1 MAKRMRFILSTIMVI
16 VAMTAKAQV
25 TTSSLSGKVTDPDK
39 EAIIGATVQAI
50 HEPSGTRYGA
60 ITNIDGRYTIQ
71 GMRAGGPYSVEVSY
85 IGYQTMMYKDV
96 TLQLGE
102 VYNLNVQ
109 MKESSELLEEVV
121 VTAQKTKFASEKT
134 GATTNISNT
143 QIASM
148 PSVSRSITDYSRL
161 SAYGG
166 NGMSFAGS
174 DGRTANFTIDGANFN
189 NNFGL
194 SSNLPGGGNPV
205 SIEAIDEIQ
214 IVISPFDV
222 RQTNFIGGG
231 INAITKSGTNTYK
244 GTAYIYH
251 QNENMRGDAIDRETI
266 LGAREKDQSTTY
278 GFTIG
283 GPIIKNK
290 LFFFANGELQNTPAI
305 ANRWRASEDGVAN
318 ADAYISR
325 ATVADLQNVSDIAKE
340 RYGYDTGSFSSFP
353 SDNKNT
359 KLLARIDWNINNNH
373 RLALRYNYTKNTVWN
388 APNASSMDGG
398 TRMSGSR
405 TSQYA
410 MSYANS
416 MYSLDNLVH
425 SLSFDLNSRFSATL
439 SNQFLATFS
448 KLDDVRG
455 TNSSIFP
462 FVDILKDNQ
471 NYISFGEELFTYNN
485 AVHNTV
491 WNIKDDVTYYTGNHK
506 IMVGLNYEHQMA
518 DNQYL
523 RNGTG
528 YYRYT
533 SLDDFV
539 QGAAPEIVCLTYG
552 YNGENEPASRVQYN
566 KLGFYLQDEWNVR
579 SDFKVTAGLRF
590 DGLFFDNG
598 DLMTNNAIL
607 DLDYNGRH
615 IDTGKWPGNSLTV
628 SPRIGF
634 SWDILGNNT
643 LKLRGGSG
651 LFSGRLPLVFFTNM
665 PTNSGMIQNLVS
677 ITTRYKDG
685 VVTSRDPR
693 LELLKGNMITDV
705 NQMISTL
712 GLPTSISPEEGVL
725 PSSVVGIDPDF
736 KMPQVWKTSLAL
748 DYQLPVSFP
757 LTVTLEGMFSK
768 DINAVRQYNYNVQAP
783 DKDTWSRFN
792 GPDDRYIY
800 PENFLQHTNIS
811 NANVLTNTSKG
822 WGWTGNITVMA
833 EPAKNVNIMAAYTHT
848 ESKEISGMPG
858 SDANSA
864 WTNVPSINGPNNS
877 GLMRSQYVT
886 PNRVVASINWRVHLN
901 KKTSSNFSLFYSG
914 YSSSGSSFMYSN
926 DMNGDGVTNDL
937 IYIPKTKDEIKFT
950 SAEDADAFWKFVN
963 QDPYLKKHKGE
974 YAEAYSARA
983 PWVHRFDFRWSRDF
997 FVKIGKTKNTLQLS
1011 LDILN
1016 IGNLLNSKWGV
1027 TKNMSGA
1034 NGGRILTY
1042 KGKDE
1047 SNTPIF
1053 SMYKD
1058 SDGNYPTESFTRNLN
1073 YSECWKLQIG
1083 LRYVFN

>member
-1 MAKRMRFILSTIMVI
+1 
-16 VAMTAKAQV
+16 
-25 TTSSLSGKVTDPDK
+25 
-39 EAIIGATVQAI
+39 
-50 HEPSGTRYGA
+50 
-60 ITNIDGRYTIQ
+60 
-71 GMRAGGPYSVEVSY
+71 
-85 IGYQTMMYKDV
+85 
-96 TLQLGE
+96 
-102 VYNLNVQ
+102 
-109 MKESSELLEEVV
+109 
-121 VTAQKTKFASEKT
+121 
-134 GATTNISNT
+134 
-143 QIASM
+143 
-148 PSVSRSITDYSRL
+148 
-161 SAYGG
+161 
-166 NGMSFAGS
+166 
-174 DGRTANFTIDGANFN
+174 
-189 NNFGL
+189 
-194 SSNLPGGGNPV
+194 
-205 SIEAIDEIQ
+205 
-214 IVISPFDV
+214 
-222 RQTNFIGGG
+222 
-231 INAITKSGTNTYK
+231 
-244 GTAYIYH
+244 
-251 QNENMRGDAIDRETI
+251 
-266 LGAREKDQSTTY
+266 
-278 GFTIG
+278 
-283 GPIIKNK
+283 
-290 LFFFANGELQNTPAI
+290 
-305 ANRWRASEDGVAN
+305 
-318 ADAYISR
+318 
-325 ATVADLQNVSDIAKE
+325 
-340 RYGYDTGSFSSFP
+340 
-353 SDNKNT
+353 
-359 KLLARIDWNINNNH
+359 
-373 RLALRYNYTKNTVWN
+373 
-388 APNASSMDGG
+388 
-398 TRMSGSR
+398 
-405 TSQYA
+405 
-410 MSYANS
+410 
-416 MYSLDNLVH
+416 
-425 SLSFDLNSRFSATL
+425 
-439 SNQFLATFS
+439 
-448 KLDDVRG
+448 
-455 TNSSIFP
+455 
-462 FVDILKDNQ
+462 
-471 NYISFGEELFTYNN
+471 
-485 AVHNTV
+485 
-491 WNIKDDVTYYTGNHK
+491 
-506 IMVGLNYEHQMA
+506 
-518 DNQYL
+518 
-523 RNGTG
+523 
-528 YYRYT
+528 
-533 SLDDFV
+533 
-539 QGAAPEIVCLTYG
+539 
-552 YNGENEPASRVQYN
+552 
-566 KLGFYLQDEWNVR
+566 
-579 SDFKVTAGLRF
+579 
-590 DGLFFDNG
+590 
-598 DLMTNNAIL
+598 
-607 DLDYNGRH
+607 
-615 IDTGKWPGNSLTV
+615 
-628 SPRIGF
+628 
-634 SWDILGNNT
+634 
-643 LKLRGGSG
+643 
-651 LFSGRLPLVFFTNM
+651 
-665 PTNSGMIQNLVS
+665 MIQNLVS

-783 DKDTWSRFN
+783 DKDTWSCFN

-864 WTNVPSINGPNNS
+864 WTNVPSINGPNSS

-914 YSSSGSSFMYSN
+914 YSSSGYSFMYSN

-950 SAEDADAFWKFVN
+950 STEDADAFWKFVN

-997 FVKIGKTKNTLQLS
+997 FMKIGKTKNTLQLS

-1058 SDGNYPTESFTRNLN
+1058 SDGNYPTGSFTRNLN